1 MSLFCN
7 AIVMTILLLDNFTF
21 TGGFMQNDMPAMDN
35 GLPDLGTHPDFAFE
49 QPEQN
54 GLNNWFDTDL

>member
-1 MSLFCN
+1 
-7 AIVMTILLLDNFTF
+7 MTILLLDNFTF